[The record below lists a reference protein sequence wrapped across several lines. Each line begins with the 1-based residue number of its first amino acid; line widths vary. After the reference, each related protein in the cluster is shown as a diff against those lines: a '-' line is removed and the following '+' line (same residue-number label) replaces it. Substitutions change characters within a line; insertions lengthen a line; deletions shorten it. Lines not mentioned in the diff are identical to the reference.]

1 MAQQNRQR
9 LLTIGDPG
17 TTLLVVNS
25 ETEPANEKS
34 KRQRHSPKSGENSV
48 GVFFAFT
55 ALESTLRTTL
65 EIAMASI
72 VSLLPKVE
80 SHVLEYRAAATLFSV
95 GSIAVGQELLQDPSF
110 ALTDVGAQS
119 NPFWTLDVNFPGY
132 RLWN

>member
-1 MAQQNRQR
+1 MF
-9 LLTIGDPG
+9 
-17 TTLLVVNS
+17 
-25 ETEPANEKS
+25 
-34 KRQRHSPKSGENSV
+34 
-48 GVFFAFT
+48 FFAFT

-80 SHVLEYRAAATLFSV
+80 SHVLENRAAATLFSV